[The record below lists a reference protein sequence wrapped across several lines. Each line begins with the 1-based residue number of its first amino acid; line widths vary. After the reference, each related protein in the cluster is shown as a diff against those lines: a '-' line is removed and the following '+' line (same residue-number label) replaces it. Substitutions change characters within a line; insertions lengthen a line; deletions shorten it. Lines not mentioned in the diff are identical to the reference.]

1 MKNIYI
7 LSLLLALFVLNT
19 SCDDDGGD
27 SKLILENGALPN
39 LTLAEGSP
47 EFIVNTTFAD
57 LELQFTVDIS
67 VGDPQS
73 FDLKALYKTVDG
85 AIYGPVTMDANV
97 TSFPKDYVIT
107 GSEVISA
114 FSEIGSASDM
124 NAGDNV
130 IFFPAFTMKD
140 GRVLETLNAKGEP
153 NYYASDFNQ
162 VDNEAYTYFLSYAV
176 TCAPQPG
183 TYRIEMHDSFADGWQ
198 TNDGNGGNG
207 LQLILDGVITA
218 EVGLCNPYV
227 DSPYDCVGDFTNGT
241 ATVTIPEGTEV
252 AVWQFPGDQYG
263 EISFEIYGPNDELL
277 LESGLGEAA
286 GGPLTVILCAE

>member
-7 LSLLLALFVLNT
+7 VSLLLALFVLNT
-19 SCDDDGGD
+19 SCDDDGGT
-27 SKLILENGALPN
+27 SAIATTNGALAN
-39 LTLAEGSP
+39 VALAAGSP

-57 LELQFTVDIS
+57 LELEFQVDIS

-73 FDLKALYKTVDG
+73 FDLKALYKTIEG
-85 AIYGPVTMDANV
+85 TIYGPVTIDANV
-97 TSFPKDYVIT
+97 TSFPKDYVIS
-107 GSEVISA
+107 GSEVIDAFTEISSSA
-114 FSEIGSASDM
+114 DM

-130 IFFPAFTMKD
+130 LFYPSFTMKD
-140 GRVLETLNAKGEP
+140 GTILETLNTSGEP
-153 NYYASDFNQ
+153 NYYAADFNLIGNN
-162 VDNEAYTYFLSYAV
+162 VYFLAYPV

-183 TYRIEMHDSFADGWQ
+183 VYRIDMHDSYADGWQ

-207 LQLILDGVITA
+207 LQLILDGEIVA

-227 DSPYDCVGDFTNGT
+227 DSPYDCVGDYSNGT

-252 AVWQFPGDQYG
+252 AVWQFPGDQYA

-277 LESGLGEAA
+277 LESGVGESG
-286 GGPLTVILCAE
+286 GGPLTVVLCAE